1 MIKTNNLE
9 NKNSVSETPQRTRTL
24 SGRKPD
30 DLEVIR
36 SVREGNTS
44 DFSILMDRYKNKAF
58 SLILRMLKN
67 RMDAEE
73 VLQDCF
79 VKAWKNLDSFKGDSQ
94 FATWFYRIV
103 YNTTLTKLTGKK
115 RETEKEMLSIGEDVD
130 IRDEHADTSAAT
142 LERNRLLGALIAML
156 TPNQAAVV
164 NLFYLDGLSCEEIAG
179 ILDTNVGNVK
189 TLLHRSRAT
198 LKNLIQ
204 KKNLHEELR

>member
-1 MIKTNNLE
+1 M
-9 NKNSVSETPQRTRTL
+9 SETPQRTRTL

>member
-1 MIKTNNLE
+1 
-9 NKNSVSETPQRTRTL
+9 VSETPQRTRTL